1 MTSVLAVGLVFVMML
16 SGWIAGRAS
25 AWTCTPGWVLDSEK
39 DNSFS
44 WQAGGL
50 SPDSVTWSG
59 SVQLFV
65 NYDANCVIQALKL
78 DYTGL
83 ASGGTLTIT
92 GSPLVSYTVQYP
104 SPFTSYASKGDNA
117 YGNLTSWNPPAGTYL
132 TYIVST
138 NFDINARGA
147 DEFTIAGRGVT
158 AVVTSVRASFSLSLD
173 LRGKTINAQVH
184 VGPDKCQCKVT
195 SFDVPQGEAPPV
207 QWAVIVH
214 AHEDDFQLFE
224 SPDSVYANQA
234 GNHLLFITVTAGD
247 AGAPSNIW
255 LAREESMMASVRYI
269 IGSGAETNGSASICY
284 TVTST
289 VCHNVWRWNY
299 GTAIAIFMR
308 LPDGDTTGGGFSST
322 GFQSLAKL
330 RDGNISSMN
339 TVDGS
344 ATYTSWP
351 DLYRTVGA
359 IVTAFAPY
367 DATTKINAPDF
378 NRTMQSFEGKN
389 CNGCADHSD
398 HLAVADALYAIAVTG
413 GAPWSRKWYIDYPI
427 CWADSRYPV
436 NLDSAGY
443 QLKKALFMAYN
454 NRFKEMTGIDT
465 YAQQTSFWENCFQRQ
480 YSRIV

>member
-1 MTSVLAVGLVFVMML
+1 
-16 SGWIAGRAS
+16 
-25 AWTCTPGWVLDSEK
+25 
-39 DNSFS
+39 
-44 WQAGGL
+44 
-50 SPDSVTWSG
+50 
-59 SVQLFV
+59 
-65 NYDANCVIQALKL
+65 
-78 DYTGL
+78 
-83 ASGGTLTIT
+83 
-92 GSPLVSYTVQYP
+92 
-104 SPFTSYASKGDNA
+104 
-117 YGNLTSWNPPAGTYL
+117 
-132 TYIVST
+132 
-138 NFDINARGA
+138 
-147 DEFTIAGRGVT
+147 
-158 AVVTSVRASFSLSLD
+158 
-173 LRGKTINAQVH
+173 
-184 VGPDKCQCKVT
+184 
-195 SFDVPQGEAPPV
+195 
-207 QWAVIVH
+207 
-214 AHEDDFQLFE
+214 
-224 SPDSVYANQA
+224 
-234 GNHLLFITVTAGD
+234 
-247 AGAPSNIW
+247 
-255 LAREESMMASVRYI
+255 
-269 IGSGAETNGSASICY
+269 
-284 TVTST
+284 
-289 VCHNVWRWNY
+289 
-299 GTAIAIFMR
+299 MR

-465 YAQQTSFWENCFQRQ
+465 YAQQTSFLGETA
-480 YSRIV
+480 SRAVFEDCVISDAIDGWRPATPSVPTPVRARPGIGITASPNRAPVQGPQPRGC